1 MRIYPLA
8 LAVAAVVVLAGCG
21 QAAAPVDTP
30 VAQSPSPSADSTEA
44 VTIEPSPVR
53 DDPAGFAAPAI
64 EGAGSDWEGVHFVSP
79 TGNEGCAILG
89 PSSAEPDLWGC
100 ALAAQDWAFPRD
112 DPSDFCYDAQTSC
125 GYGIEV
131 TGADAPH
138 PRYRG
143 DPGFPAGITIFD
155 TAHTQPPVATLP
167 YGHSVTYGDVTCV
180 SAPTGIACENEAS
193 GHGFTVSKAAY
204 DLY

>member
-64 EGAGSDWEGVHFVSP
+64 EGAGSDWEGVHFV
-79 TGNEGCAILG
+79 
-89 PSSAEPDLWGC
+89 
-100 ALAAQDWAFPRD
+100 
-112 DPSDFCYDAQTSC
+112 
-125 GYGIEV
+125 
-131 TGADAPH
+131 
-138 PRYRG
+138 
-143 DPGFPAGITIFD
+143 
-155 TAHTQPPVATLP
+155 
-167 YGHSVTYGDVTCV
+167 
-180 SAPTGIACENEAS
+180 
-193 GHGFTVSKAAY
+193 
-204 DLY
+204 